1 MSQQP
6 VPDQR
11 MPAVQ
16 ADVVHHFAAAVENTD
31 YARLPVEAV
40 EAVKKSILDTLG
52 VSLAASGV
60 EPAVRAAIDLVRETG
75 GRPEAS
81 VLAFGDRVP
90 AVMAAFANGA
100 LAHSLDF
107 DDQTPSGQHAGSSV
121 LPAAFAVAERMGGV
135 TGRDMIAAIAA
146 GQDIFARLRRN
157 VGWLKDW
164 NLSPVMGVFA
174 GTATAGRLLG
184 LSRERMVHAFGVASM
199 QSCGI
204 MEVVAGTGSN
214 LRGMYAGF
222 SAKGAVLAAL
232 LAEKGVT
239 GVDKLFEGKYGFFAT
254 YFGGRYDREAILE
267 GLGRD
272 YQGSTTLYKL
282 WPAVGTSHSHIYAT
296 SDIMARYDLN
306 SDDIAELRVHVGDY
320 HELMCQ
326 PLDERRAPTTL
337 VDAKFS
343 LPFLVAV
350 AAVRRGVRIADFTGE
365 ALRDPQVLAAAQKV
379 VPVPDSGLDWKRDYP
394 PGRVEIIMRDGRRFD
409 KVGLP
414 VPGNADAPLTW
425 DDLERKFADCAAA
438 AVVPLTAAQIDKAV
452 QLAHDLEALDD
463 ATELLRVLA

>member
-1 MSQQP
+1 MSEQP

-11 MPAVQ
+11 MPDVQ
-16 ADVVHHFAAAVENTD
+16 DDVVHHFAAAAVNTD
-31 YARLPVEAV
+31 YATLPVEAV

-60 EPAVRAAIDLVRETG
+60 EPAVRAVIDLVRETG

-107 DDQTPSGQHAGSSV
+107 DDQTPWGQHAGSSV

-135 TGRDMIAAIAA
+135 TGRDMIAAIAG

-239 GVDKLFEGKYGFFAT
+239 GVDRLFEGQYGFFAT
-254 YFGGRYDREAILE
+254 YFGGRYDREAILD

-272 YQGSTTLYKL
+272 YQGSTTVYKP

-296 SDIMARYDLN
+296 SDIMTRHDL
-306 SDDIAELRVHVGDY
+306 SPEDIAELRVHVGDY
-320 HELMCQ
+320 HDLMCQ
-326 PLDERRAPTTL
+326 PLDARRAPTTL

-365 ALRDPQVLAAAQKV
+365 ALHDPRVLTVAQKV
-379 VPVPDSGLDWKRDYP
+379 VRVPDPALDWKLEYP
-394 PGRVEIIMRDGRRFD
+394 PGRVEIVMRDGRRFD
-409 KVGLP
+409 KVGIP
-414 VPGNADAPLTW
+414 VPGNREAPLTW
-425 DDLERKFADCAAA
+425 DDLERKFADCAAS
-438 AVVPLTAAQIDKAV
+438 AVVPLTAAQVDKV
-452 QLAHDLEALDD
+452 RQLTHDLEALDD